1 MSLML
6 YIFIFRYPF
15 KRLNNKQRTGHNK
28 PDIETFAFGSPF
40 NKIKN
45 GRNGGQYF
53 IKGLFSGTFIK
64 SILTFSKPL
73 FVLI

>member
-28 PDIETFAFGSPF
+28 PEIETFAFGSPI

-45 GRNGGQYF
+45 GRNGG
-53 IKGLFSGTFIK
+53 
-64 SILTFSKPL
+64 
-73 FVLI
+73 